1 MVRVRHKAA
10 ADHCCGTTAGNGA
23 KHICVGI
30 LKNSLMCFFLM
41 KLHRKTQ
48 IPSNRGSRNSSRV
61 NPTPVTE
68 LPKCWSTA
76 SSTCAYCKKAGH
88 WETLVPKGVSKVC
101 KSLQPLQ
108 YASYWLPSLTP
119 IATLGLTCKACPRE
133 EKLILSKLRYSNIS
147 CYSSHGLLLPLQ
159 PHLDSLV
166 TSLWY

>member
-1 MVRVRHKAA
+1 MLLPLSHHSYLLGLKKSLFSRSRTCYNLAAMVRVRHKAA
-10 ADHCCGTTAGNGA
+10 TDHCCGTTAGNGA

-30 LKNSLMCFFLM
+30 LRDHFMRFILM
-41 KLHRKTQ
+41 KLHRKPQ

-68 LPKCWSTA
+68 LPKCWSTV

-108 YASYWLPSLTP
+108 YASYWLTSLTP
-119 IATLGLTCKACPRE
+119 TAIGADLQG
-133 EKLILSKLRYSNIS
+133 
-147 CYSSHGLLLPLQ
+147 LPLRGEA
-159 PHLDSLV
+159 DIV
-166 TSLWY
+166 